1 MTPDISNGPN
11 GPTGETITTPDGQ
24 QYFLFGKN
32 RIRIT
37 EHFASSG
44 KQLGTLL
51 EELIVAKSKEKPIKT
66 A

>member
-1 MTPDISNGPN
+1 MTSNNPNGPN
-11 GPTGETITTPDGQ
+11 GPAGKTITAPNGEQ
-24 QYFLFGKN
+24 FFIYGKN

-51 EELIVAKSKEKPIKT
+51 EELIISKSKENTCKT